1 MQQRKASLPLLLLLL
16 VWHTRAELAVSE
28 SSTGVDAPQ
37 PARARIKAK
46 TENMSTLASST
57 GDGFNIRHGR
67 SRAHML
73 YGSSINST
81 RLTLVSDAATLHAA
95 VPLAKP
101 TAPTMPPTQQPDG
114 GGAPVTHK
122 IRKLHKKKIN
132 ESIRKSVD
140 KSLGVVRAVKNH
152 RSLAEAEHLQGRPT
166 DVDDADDTAALSEIM
181 QLADE
186 IDLENSLESA
196 YQSAIA
202 VDSRT
207 PLATEPTTNIVQ
219 PALATSRST
228 GAGPK
233 GSISIAA
240 AAAAAGRQFVRANS
254 DDANYEDSAE
264 NDELSTTEM
273 ATFAP
278 RQPAANGPKSWQLQ
292 QTRVLGRTRLLP
304 VNQSNSR
311 PFASAAVGLNVNS
324 PMGRGAMD
332 YQLEVSESRNAD
344 NDESGDGDGDDED
357 EAREDATVAAP
368 DSDNSSA
375 YAIAEWPETETEV
388 RSQAITSQQD
398 REGMVVKQI
407 NFNFESESESGS
419 ESEAEADS
427 MSVLDTSEVTM
438 DDGYP
443 PEVLID
449 DKTKPLV
456 IDDVEGDSVDS
467 NQITA
472 DVINARDSKI
482 DLVSKFLQYIEQQ
495 HLMGSNC
502 VAGTSLNLGE
512 GVVDRYAQD
521 RFRVEAEVA
530 VNRAN
535 MLTRWV
541 THPSGPPI
549 VPSAQLLFTFQTF
562 PIETWP
568 TATDDALWSQL
579 NCWNGQ
585 ANGRNSAH
593 VCLLANGFW
602 QLAATRWLQAELASW
617 QE

>member
-1 MQQRKASLPLLLLLL
+1 MQSRASLPLLLVVLLVVLLL
-16 VWHTRAELAVSE
+16 GQAEGELA
-28 SSTGVDAPQ
+28 SSSGLDAPQ
-37 PARARIKAK
+37 PARGRIKAK
-46 TENMSTLASST
+46 AENMSTLASST
-57 GDGFNIRHGR
+57 GESFNIRHGR

-73 YGSSINST
+73 HPSTSSSNMNST
-81 RLTLVSDAATLHAA
+81 RLTLVSDVGKPAAPAT
-95 VPLAKP
+95 P
-101 TAPTMPPTQQPDG
+101 MPPTQQPDG

-140 KSLGVVRAVKNH
+140 KSLGLVRTVKNH

-166 DVDDADDTAALSEIM
+166 DVDDGDEETAALSEIM

-196 YQSAIA
+196 YPNA
-202 VDSRT
+202 V
-207 PLATEPTTNIVQ
+207 AVEPTSTQ
-219 PALATSRST
+219 PTTEIARSP
-228 GAGPK
+228 GAG
-233 GSISIAA
+233 AA
-240 AAAAAGRQFVRANS
+240 TATAAMAAPAAGRQFVRANS
-254 DDANYEDSAE
+254 DDANYEDSGE

-278 RQPAANGPKSWQLQ
+278 RQPAANGAKSWQLQ

-311 PFASAAVGLNVNS
+311 PFALNVNAPLS
-324 PMGRGAMD
+324 SGAMD
-332 YQLEVSESRNAD
+332 YQLEVAESRSAD
-344 NDESGDGDGDDED
+344 NDESGDGYDADDED
-357 EAREDATVAAP
+357 VALDEATAAAHEAG
-368 DSDNSSA
+368 NSSVYSA
-375 YAIAEWPETETEV
+375 AEWPEAESGV

-398 REGMVVKQI
+398 REGLVVKQI
-407 NFNFESESESGS
+407 NFNLESESGS
-419 ESEAEADS
+419 ESGPESEVESETETETDS

-456 IDDVEGDSVDS
+456 IGDVEGDGVDS

-535 MLTRWV
+535 MLTR
-541 THPSGPPI
+541 
-549 VPSAQLLFTFQTF
+549 
-562 PIETWP
+562 
-568 TATDDALWSQL
+568 
-579 NCWNGQ
+579 
-585 ANGRNSAH
+585 
-593 VCLLANGFW
+593 
-602 QLAATRWLQAELASW
+602 
-617 QE
+617 